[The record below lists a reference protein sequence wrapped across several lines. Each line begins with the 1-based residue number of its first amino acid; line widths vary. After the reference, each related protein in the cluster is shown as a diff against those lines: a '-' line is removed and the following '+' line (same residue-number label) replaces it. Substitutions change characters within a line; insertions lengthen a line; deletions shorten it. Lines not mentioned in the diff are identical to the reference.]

1 MSKPGNPAWTKG
13 TSGNPK
19 GRKPQ
24 HFGKFLRDHPSIP
37 VVLEK
42 IIGAAMDDDDPRQK
56 DAWKLIAN
64 KIAPDLKSQEIQAD
78 VSSHIGVIA
87 LPEKKDIDP
96 TPLPSI
102 NDPSLSS
109 PQKKLVAPEKV
120 LPEKAPPP
128 SK

>member
-1 MSKPGNPAWTKG
+1 
-13 TSGNPK
+13 
-19 GRKPQ
+19 
-24 HFGKFLRDHPSIP
+24 
-37 VVLEK
+37 
-42 IIGAAMDDDDPRQK
+42 MDDDDPRQK

-109 PQKKLVAPEKV
+109 PQKKLVASEKV
-120 LPEKAPPP
+120 LPEKDPPL